1 MPATMSTVVGVIPH
15 ALRNKIGDLYA
26 QVWGTG
32 SQIAHSSKLKY
43 NYFCDKTY
51 YMWKMIK
58 RNPTCIRRASIVL
71 KYRGPLKSPAPS
83 IRLLTQG
90 HYHPLDCPL
99 KKDMNLY

>member
-83 IRLLTQG
+83 SNVYPTS
-90 HYHPLDCPL
+90 
-99 KKDMNLY
+99 KKL